1 MADELNDDRMEHR
14 RGSGRS
20 RHSGSYRR
28 RHSSRRNRRQREGSR
43 GGGHGSSSGDDSDGD
58 AVPSLG
64 SRRHR
69 IKPRTFDGSGSF
81 ETFWAHFEN
90 CATYNRWNEDDQLA
104 YLKAS
109 LVGDAGQALWNSD
122 ASATNTLQK
131 LTALLQ
137 SRYSG
142 SRQSDKYRMELRLR
156 RRRAGETLSAL
167 HQDIRRLM
175 ALAHPTL
182 QQEAREAIA
191 CDYFIDAMDD
201 ADFALKIRERA
212 PPTLD
217 EALRVALQLE
227 AWMKDAR
234 RSHIDEATR
243 LKPKVR
249 GAVNDDVACFSER
262 FDRLEA
268 DIYKRFNELLELR
281 EASVVKPEATAVKAP
296 AVNIPEPNIVA
307 QNGGAVTSQR
317 DREHVAP

>member
-1 MADELNDDRMEHR
+1 
-14 RGSGRS
+14 
-20 RHSGSYRR
+20 
-28 RHSSRRNRRQREGSR
+28 
-43 GGGHGSSSGDDSDGD
+43 
-58 AVPSLG
+58 
-64 SRRHR
+64 
-69 IKPRTFDGSGSF
+69 
-81 ETFWAHFEN
+81 
-90 CATYNRWNEDDQLA
+90 
-104 YLKAS
+104 
-109 LVGDAGQALWNSD
+109 
-122 ASATNTLQK
+122 
-131 LTALLQ
+131 
-137 SRYSG
+137 
-142 SRQSDKYRMELRLR
+142 
-156 RRRAGETLSAL
+156 
-167 HQDIRRLM
+167 M

-201 ADFALKIRERA
+201 ADLTLKIRERA